1 MHRIEHFA
9 EGVLPAAEQAV
20 HVERILL
27 DRALQ
32 FRGTGAQVPGTK
44 AACDTTL
51 FGSEYRYDFTRRW
64 DLGLHGSVLSSWSPS
79 VHDVQAGLSI
89 GHTPF
94 DNFWISLGYNFVG
107 FTDDDFTAADFTAQG
122 PFVKFRFKLNQE
134 SLAEYLGEMP
144 FTLD

>member
-1 MHRIEHFA
+1 MACSFA
-9 EGVLPAAEQAV
+9 ANFKPNARNQLALLFGATYVLDEIDGQTFSGV
-20 HVERILL
+20 
-27 DRALQ
+27 
-32 FRGTGAQVPGTK
+32 
-44 AACDTTL
+44 TTL

-64 DLGLHGSVLSSWSPS
+64 DLGLHGSVLSSWSSS

-122 PFVKFRFKLNQE
+122 PSVKFRFKLDQE